1 MATTAMNADQLGLVQ
16 GLALDGN
23 QQPLPNTLIYVK
35 DYSTD
40 QPVRIF
46 GSSSLLSMIS
56 KEGIFRTDTKG
67 RFSFW
72 ARLGHLIYLY
82 ALDSHGK
89 VSFRTMAQQ
98 PGSWIDNSAE
108 PTGALNAI
116 TSAALI
122 GPPNAAQLAIGG
134 SALFYD
140 PLAPEILYRINGSGT
155 AFVQLAGTGG
165 GSGGGTGPTDPNRYD
180 SYLNADSAAMVKG
193 TPIYA
198 TGTST
203 ARPAIGNTVGRKVIG
218 LYSDDADLNPG
229 GAGNFLV
236 EGSLIASMAQW
247 QLITGNAGGL
257 IPGARYYL
265 DLLVPG
271 KLNASVPLTSPPV
284 GSYQVSVGYAS
295 SPVEFV
301 LDLQSSIRLA

>member
-1 MATTAMNADQLGLVQ
+1 MASTAMNADQLGLVQ

-23 QQPLPNTLIYVK
+23 RQPLPNTLIYVK
-35 DYSTD
+35 DYATD

-46 GSSSLLSMIS
+46 GSRNLLSMIS
-56 KEGIFRTDTKG
+56 KEGIFRTDASG

-72 ARLGHLIYLY
+72 TRLGHLIYLY
-82 ALDSHGK
+82 ALDAQNK

-98 PGSWIDNSAE
+98 PGSWIDNSSE
-108 PTGALNAI
+108 PTGALNSV
-116 TSAALI
+116 TALSLL
-122 GPPNAAQLAIGG
+122 GPPSAAQLAIGG

-140 PLAPEILYRINGSGT
+140 PLAPEVLYRINSAGT

-165 GSGGGTGPTDPNRYD
+165 GGGGGPTDPNKYD
-180 SYLNADSAAMVKG
+180 SYLNADSAAMVKC

-203 ARPAIGNTVGRKVIG
+203 ARPAIGNTVGRKVMG
-218 LYSDDADLNPG
+218 LYSDDVDLPPG

-236 EGSLIASMAQW
+236 EGSLVASTAQW
-247 QLITGNAGGL
+247 QLITGSAGGL

-265 DLLVPG
+265 DLIVPG
-271 KLNASVPLTSPPV
+271 RLNATVSLAGPPV
-284 GSYQVSVGYAS
+284 GSYQVPVGYAS

-301 LDLQSSIRLA
+301 LDLQSPIRLA